1 MNREREGSCDSASGQ
16 TWSSPP
22 SLWRLLIATQ
32 FVRYSAFDQMLLQK
46 VLLLLLISI
55 SLCIAEDKAI
65 LLVKKSVLNDE
76 VVVLRDAV
84 VTVRI
89 FNVGT
94 R

>member
-1 MNREREGSCDSASGQ
+1 
-16 TWSSPP
+16 
-22 SLWRLLIATQ
+22 
-32 FVRYSAFDQMLLQK
+32 MLLQK